1 LRWLIAVDLQQR
13 DASAA
18 RRSGFAGQARVRHES
33 DAGGARTERTV
44 EVVGAER
51 KRRCRESDLFGAW

>member
-1 LRWLIAVDLQQR
+1 MRWIYSKGMLRQPGAVG
-13 DASAA
+13 S
-18 RRSGFAGQARVRHES
+18 RVRHES